1 MHDNL
6 QNLKSTYRQSSE
18 KAGAGLQGDFIFP
31 VVA

>member
-18 KAGAGLQGDFIFP
+18 KKQELVSQGDFIFL
-31 VVA
+31 